1 MHACHN
7 IVQSSFLSTF
17 PSWSW
22 FSISFIRVWKISCT
36 LCVKKKKEK
45 KKHKV
50 KYITVITYRY
60 LNPQA
65 IDMYPLFQ
73 WILPSN
79 LHEML
84 TSVTLSL
91 HYYWEIC
98 LHYFVSPFVSYWLSY
113 SEIRQN
119 KTWTNGKKLYIMAWR
134 VVSKWLLSKCQ
145 LLGNR
150 NRMCPSSLTLFSLAD
165 DSKNA
170 AFQESASDFPVL

>member
-1 MHACHN
+1 MIFYFFYKGLEN
-7 IVQSSFLSTF
+7 FLH
-17 PSWSW
+17 
-22 FSISFIRVWKISCT
+22 T
-36 LCVKKKKEK
+36 LCKKKKK
-45 KKHKV
+45 KKRNTKLSYH
-50 KYITVITYRY
+50 ITYRY
-60 LNPQA
+60 LNPQT
-65 IDMYPLFQ
+65 INMYPLFR

-91 HYYWEIC
+91 QYYWEIC

-134 VVSKWLLSKCQ
+134 VVGKWMLSKCQ
-145 LLGNR
+145 FLGNT
-150 NRMCPSSLTLFSLAD
+150 NRMMCPISLTLFSLAD